1 MIFNVSFIRLCDYL
15 IVDTFHVL
23 ALNSVQSLM
32 NYFLEQIAATPNKE
46 EIVGYVE
53 EIKRKVDKATSGENG
68 EEVPP
73 PPTENKP
80 PQQPPPQ
87 HMPGLRPQGEV
98 NSISIQSVCPSEM
111 L

>member
-1 MIFNVSFIRLCDYL
+1 M

-23 ALNSVQSLM
+23 ALNSVQSLK
-32 NYFLEQIAATPNKE
+32 NYFLEQIEATPSKD

-53 EIKRKVDKATSGENG
+53 EIKRKVDKVTGAENG

-87 HMPGLRPQGEV
+87 PIPGFRPQGEV
-98 NSISIQSVCPSEM
+98 N
-111 L
+111 